1 LSTGEYD
8 LGSQNQQQQGEEAPR
23 IYFVIAGL
31 KSKHTKRAYH
41 MAFNHFLDKTVKS
54 KDLSALLNTKQSV
67 IESKIIDYVTYLK
80 DVERLTY
87 RTISVHLSAI
97 FHFFEINDYDD
108 LRRKKIKR
116 FMPEDE
122 SEYYSPHHQQDR
134 AYSIPELEQIL
145 KKCDIR
151 ARVAVLLML
160 SSGMR
165 IGGLHELQ
173 LGDIKKID
181 EFELY
186 MIWVY
191 NRSRK
196 HRYYTF
202 CSRECTA
209 AIDEYL
215 SYRQKFGDPLKST
228 SPLIRDKFSVD
239 NPFTAQA
246 PRLLSLRSMS
256 LMFEQVLKH
265 AKINPIIP
273 GRKQKNNRRAVATS
287 HGFRKFFV
295 TQCDKSGMSF
305 TTREYL
311 SGHRLPNLDAS
322 YIRVTEEDRL
332 AEYVK
337 AIDLLTVDP
346 TKRLEQKVQ
355 DLEGKQAEEIER
367 LKSQLQ
373 GYKDEQARAQDTS
386 SESIRKLRKRLDATE
401 DKHEKALLALEHTR
415 KFLIHQNEKHKK
427 SKSI

>member
-1 LSTGEYD
+1 
-8 LGSQNQQQQGEEAPR
+8 
-23 IYFVIAGL
+23 
-31 KSKHTKRAYH
+31 
-41 MAFNHFLDKTVKS
+41 
-54 KDLSALLNTKQSV
+54 
-67 IESKIIDYVTYLK
+67 
-80 DVERLTY
+80 
-87 RTISVHLSAI
+87 
-97 FHFFEINDYDD
+97 
-108 LRRKKIKR
+108 
-116 FMPEDE
+116 
-122 SEYYSPHHQQDR
+122 
-134 AYSIPELEQIL
+134 
-145 KKCDIR
+145 
-151 ARVAVLLML
+151 ML
-160 SSGMR
+160 SSGLR

-181 EFELY
+181 EFGLY

-256 LMFEQVLKH
+256 LMFEEVLKH
-265 AKINPIIP
+265 AKLNPLIP
-273 GRKQKNNRRAVATS
+273 GHKKRAVPTS
-287 HGFRKFFV
+287 HGFRRFFI
-295 TQCDKSGMSF
+295 TQCDRSGMSF

-337 AIDLLTVDP
+337 AIDLLTIDP

-355 DLEGKQAEEIER
+355 DLEGQQAQEIKTLKER
-367 LKSQLQ
+367 VQYL
-373 GYKDEQARAQDTS
+373 DEWAHKWAKYARA
-386 SESIRKLRKRLDATE
+386 LRDGKVKVLSD
-401 DKHEKALLALEHTR
+401 D
-415 KFLIHQNEKHKK
+415 
-427 SKSI
+427 